1 MITMSNAMQKSFV
14 RFAIIAVAALAM
26 AACTTVRFGYNQ
38 GQQLAFWWLDRYVD
52 FDDAQE
58 ARAREAIDEWFRWH
72 RSTQLPEYAALL
84 VKAQA
89 EIVEPMTG
97 AQMCQWTD
105 VVQQR
110 IDIAFEHALPALADS
125 VRALTPQQL
134 QHLQR
139 KYDKNLKEYKGDFL
153 QPDPDDRRRAQIKR
167 VAERAEMVYGRLN
180 DAQKARIAQLT
191 DESPFDPQGWYNERL
206 QRQRDALQALQRL
219 SSQRASA
226 EQAKVVVKALYDETF
241 HSPRPAYRSYQQ
253 RLIQYN
259 CEFAAQ
265 VHNLATPEQRAHA
278 VRRFKGWE
286 EDFRALARG
295 P

>member
-1 MITMSNAMQKSFV
+1 MSNAMQKSFV

-26 AACTTVRFGYNQ
+26 AACTAVKFGYNQ
-38 GQQLAFWWLDRYVD
+38 GEQLAFWWLDRYVD

-58 ARAREAIDEWFRWH
+58 PKAREAIEEWFRWH

-84 VKAQA
+84 ARAQT
-89 EIVEPMTG
+89 EIADPLTG

-105 VVQQR
+105 VVQKR

-134 QHLQR
+134 KHLQR
-139 KYDKNLKEYKGDFL
+139 KYEKNLKEYKGDFL

-167 VAERAEMVYGRLN
+167 VADKAEMVYGRLN

-191 DESPFDPQGWYNERL
+191 DESPFDPQGWYNERR
-206 QRQRDALQALQRL
+206 QRQQDALQALQKL
-219 SSQRASA
+219 STERASS
-226 EQAKVVVKALYDETF
+226 EQARVVVKSLYDETF

-259 CEFAAQ
+259 CEFASQ
-265 VHNLATPEQRAHA
+265 VHNLSTPEQRAHA
-278 VRRFKGWE
+278 VKRFKGWE

-295 P
+295 A